1 MMAWWRL
8 VAVLVVVLVVAV
20 LVAGGPPA
28 QAVAPNEQAVEEDGP
43 DVEPGERPSVG
54 NPKLDHQLAVLA
66 RAQSTRRARA
76 AMAEAHGL
84 DMVDGNVRVVVEAGE
99 ADLRA
104 TRAAVAAA
112 GGKVEAEYADLIQA
126 LVPVSTLEA
135 LAADP
140 AVHYVRPPFSSTPE
154 AVTGEGVT
162 TTNHSAS
169 VAPTAGPRG
178 ECSPDRSP

>member
-43 DVEPGERPSVG
+43 DVAPGERPSVG

-66 RAQSTRRARA
+66 GAQGTRRARA

-84 DMVDGNVRVVVEAGE
+84 DMVGGNVRVVVETGE
-99 ADLRA
+99 ADLRSA
-104 TRAAVAAA
+104 RAAVVAA
-112 GGKVEAEYADLIQA
+112 GGQVEAEYADLIQA
-126 LVPVSTLEA
+126 LVPVSRLEA

-140 AVHYVRPPFSSTPE
+140 AVRYVRPPFSSTPE
-154 AVTGEGVT
+154 AITGEGVT
-162 TTNHSAS
+162 TTHTSAS

-178 ECSPDRSP
+178 DCSPDRSP